1 MRRSMD
7 AALAQQHEPQ
17 VSLTAWARLGIGHLR
32 LMAGIVVGRGFILRC
47 LQQGPVIQDHGTAGL
62 KALAKL

>member
-32 LMAGIVVGRGFILRC
+32 LMASIVVGRGFILGG
-47 LQQGPVIQDHGTAGL
+47 LQQGPVIRNHGTAGF